1 MAGGSIPQRH
11 RPKSVALNSSEKFS
25 VGTKK
30 LSSGSWLPEFTFS
43 LVGGGEVTLGRPR
56 KEGNWQLV
64 FVYRGQH
71 CPVCKQYLTKL
82 ESLKDKFLATKAEI
96 VAVSGDP
103 ESKAVTMVESNGL
116 SFSVAYG
123 LSIEQMK
130 DLGLYI
136 SHPRS
141 PQETDRPFAEPG
153 MFAVNTEGKVQLI
166 DISNTPFNRSDLE
179 ELLDTVEWIQEN
191 DYPIRGTYE

>member
-1 MAGGSIPQRH
+1 MA
-11 RPKSVALNSSEKFS
+11 
-25 VGTKK
+25 TKK
-30 LSSGSWLPEFTFS
+30 LSSGSRLPAFTLS
-43 LVGGGEVTLGRPR
+43 LVGGGTVTLGQPQ
-56 KEGNWQLV
+56 KKDNWQLV
-64 FVYRGQH
+64 FIYRGQH

-82 ESLKDKFLATKAEI
+82 ESLKDQFLATKAEI

-103 ESKAVTMVESNGL
+103 EEKAVAMVESNGL
-116 SFSVAYG
+116 TYPVAYG

-130 DLGLYI
+130 ELGLYI

-166 DISNTPFNRSDLE
+166 DISNTPFNRSDLV
-179 ELLDTVEWIQEN
+179 ELVETVEWVQEN